1 MPSDAFQKFFHRK
14 LPIPALRKMYG
25 DHGRAR
31 DRASALPRLSFCAGY
46 SSSARADR
54 AADPSCAA
62 CGRRAGS
69 EVHIVRVHELPAHGD
84 RDIVGLCRD
93 HADPYGDR
101 VAGEEALVFGLM
113 SGLSSLVLN

>member
-1 MPSDAFQKFFHRK
+1 
-14 LPIPALRKMYG
+14 MYG

-31 DRASALPRLSFCAGY
+31 DRASSLSDLLFCVGD

-54 AADPSCAA
+54 ASDPSSAA

-93 HADPYGDR
+93 DADPYGDR
-101 VAGEEALVFGLM
+101 VAGEKVFVFGLM

>member
-1 MPSDAFQKFFHRK
+1 MPPDAFQKFFHRK
-14 LPIPALRKMYG
+14 LPISALRKMHG

-31 DRASALPRLSFCAGY
+31 DRAPALSDLLFCVGY

-62 CGRRAGS
+62 CGRRAHS

-84 RDIVGLCRD
+84 RDIVGLCRV

-101 VAGEEALVFGLM
+101 VAGEKVLVFGLM